1 MKYTY
6 SIVCAIL
13 ILYVT
18 NFQAVSGLEPSP
30 TLRVGIYNTPP
41 FCFTGPDGEALGIY
55 PDLINKIASKEHWK
69 VTFTSSSW
77 SEGLE
82 QLQRE
87 EIDLIAHIGFSEK
100 RQRTMDFNHESVFD
114 EWGQIFL
121 KPGTSIESIQDLE
134 GLHVAVEEN
143 DMNGHN
149 FIRTTESMGVHC
161 NIVIMP
167 TREDVF
173 RAVQAGTVAAGVTSQ
188 HFGLRHARDFKL
200 VASSIQ
206 FSPFSLFFASK
217 KGFHGDKLTVIDTY
231 LHRWKQVY
239 NSYYHERLFYWM
251 GANAA
256 YEKTVIPRWLTNT
269 VGAIIII
276 SALLAALSRALN
288 NKVKKKTRELRSQKK
303 QYKDLVENANS
314 IILRMDKSGRVL
326 FLNRFG
332 LDLFGY
338 TRDEIYGRNI
348 LDMILSPE
356 TAQSYHFITA
366 DKKTF
371 KLPED
376 YEFME
381 NENICKDGRT
391 VSIQWSNR
399 AINDHQGHFH
409 EILCIGT
416 DITQRRQL
424 EASLSHAQK
433 IEAIGTLAG
442 GIAHDFNN
450 ILTIIFGYTDL
461 ARLYLD
467 KPDKIKDALDQISKG
482 GLRAKELIS
491 QILTF
496 SRRSESKQQTLQPL
510 HIVKETITLLRPALP
525 STIKIESVLASKSTI
540 HADPTQIHQI
550 IMNLCTN
557 AYHAMEK
564 NGGTLRV
571 ALTDTHIR
579 DNETGAA
586 QSPSKPGDYILLEV
600 SDTGCGIDPEI
611 IEKIFDPYFTTK
623 ERGKGTGLGL
633 SVVHGIVK
641 DHKGHIHAQS
651 LPGKGTTFRVYLPV
665 LKHDISSAPKDI
677 SREPIT
683 GGDETILVVD
693 DEIKITESL
702 SQILSRHGYTVKAF
716 TDAAKAIEFFQD
728 APDTVD
734 LILTD
739 MTMPGMRGS
748 ELTREILRC
757 RPKLP
762 VILCSG
768 DIEPLS
774 VEYLQESGIA
784 DYIQKPIMMGNLLQ
798 KIRKQLDG

>member
-6 SIVCAIL
+6 SIICAIL
-13 ILYVT
+13 ILYVAS
-18 NFQAVSGLEPSP
+18 FQAVSGIEPSP
-30 TLRVGIYNTPP
+30 PLRVGICYTPP
-41 FCFTGPDGEALGIY
+41 FCFTGPDGKALGIY

-69 VTFTSSSW
+69 TTFISSSW

-87 EIDLIAHIGFSEK
+87 EIDLIAHIGFSEE
-100 RQRTMDFNHESVFD
+100 RQRTMDFNHESIFD

-121 KPGTSIESIQDLE
+121 KPGNSIESIQDLE
-134 GLHVAVEEN
+134 GLRVAVEEN
-143 DMNGHN
+143 DINGHN
-149 FIRTTESMGVHC
+149 FVKTTESMGIHC
-161 NIVIMP
+161 DIVIMP

-173 RAVQAGTVAAGVTSQ
+173 RAVQKGTVAAGVTSQ
-188 HFGLRHARDFKL
+188 HFGLRHARDFEL
-200 VASSIQ
+200 IASSIQ

-217 KGFHGDKLTVIDTY
+217 KGLHGDKLAVIDSY

-256 YEKTVIPRWLTNT
+256 YEKTIIPRWLINT
-269 VGAIIII
+269 VGAIVII

-314 IILRMDKSGRVL
+314 IILRMDKNGRVL

-338 TRDEIYGRNI
+338 TRDEIYGRNV

-356 TAQSYHFITA
+356 TAQSYRFITA

-371 KLPED
+371 KLPEN

-391 VSIQWSNR
+391 VAIQWSNR
-399 AINDHQGHFH
+399 AINDHDGHFH

-424 EASLSHAQK
+424 EASLSHSQK

-461 ARLYLD
+461 ARLYID
-467 KPDKIKDALDQISKG
+467 KPEKIKNALDQISQG
-482 GLRAKELIS
+482 GLRAKELIG

-496 SRRSESKQQTLQPL
+496 SRKSETKQQTLQPL
-510 HIVKETITLLRPALP
+510 HIVKETIALLRPALP
-525 STIKIESVLASKSTI
+525 STIKIESTLTSKSTI

-557 AYHAMEK
+557 AYHAMEET
-564 NGGTLRV
+564 GGTLRV
-571 ALTDTHIR
+571 ALTDIR
-579 DNETGAA
+579 IREDETDLA
-586 QSPSKPGDYILLEV
+586 QCPSTPGDYTLLEV
-600 SDTGCGIDPEI
+600 SDTGSGIDPDI

-623 ERGKGTGLGL
+623 QRGKGTGLGL
-633 SVVHGIVK
+633 SLVHGIVK
-641 DHKGHIHAQS
+641 EHMGHIHAQS
-651 LPGKGTTFRVYLPV
+651 IQGEGTTFNVYLPV
-665 LKHDISSAPKDI
+665 LKDNTSAVSGETHRGKI
-677 SREPIT
+677 I
-683 GGDETILVVD
+683 GGNETILVVD
-693 DEIKITESL
+693 DESKIADSL

-716 TDAAKAIEFFQD
+716 TDAAKALAFFQEE
-728 APDTVD
+728 PDTVD
-734 LILTD
+734 LVLTD

-748 ELTREILRC
+748 ALTREILRC